1 MAIIKDETLASR
13 KTADWVCFGGKS
25 WKTNSRWPKIV
36 DKRLNMTYERIQ
48 KRNLQESVMTFSP
61 VFVLNVVPSRTF
73 ETKIFKG
80 RTGVDTV

>member
-48 KRNLQESVMTFSP
+48 KRNLQDNDLGISDD
-61 VFVLNVVPSRTF
+61 
-73 ETKIFKG
+73 IF
-80 RTGVDTV
+80 TCFCS

>member
-1 MAIIKDETLASR
+1 MSSLNRYSEKLFHVLAIIKDETLASR

-48 KRNLQESVMTFSP
+48 KRNLQDNDLGISDD
-61 VFVLNVVPSRTF
+61 
-73 ETKIFKG
+73 IF
-80 RTGVDTV
+80 TCFCS